1 MTETH
6 LHHAPVL
13 THLHPAP
20 VLVRSGLRLDDCVIE
35 TCIAVKVRKQNA
47 SEALKLVQYAVIV
60 FAWQST
66 ISLRSR
72 QPRAGAGALP
82 SSVRPH
88 PTLQK
93 GALMRRWARAAAAGT
108 CAFGAR

>member
-1 MTETH
+1 MTE
-6 LHHAPVL
+6 A
-13 THLHPAP
+13 HLHPTP
-20 VLVRSGLRLDDCVIE
+20 VLVRSGLRLDDCVTE
-35 TCIAVKVRKQNA
+35 MCIAVKVKKQNA
-47 SEALKLVQYAVIV
+47 SEALKMVQCAVIV

-66 ISLRSR
+66 ISVRSR
-72 QPRAGAGALP
+72 HSRPGAVALP

-93 GALMRRWARAAAAGT
+93 GALMRRRARAAAAGT